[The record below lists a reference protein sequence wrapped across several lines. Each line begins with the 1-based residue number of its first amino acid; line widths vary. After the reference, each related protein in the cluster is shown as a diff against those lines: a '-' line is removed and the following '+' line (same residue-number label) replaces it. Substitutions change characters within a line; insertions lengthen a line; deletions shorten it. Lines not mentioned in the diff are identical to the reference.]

1 MFIILRRMIEKRL
14 LDQYRQD
21 PEKREEFIRT
31 ALGKEA
37 ANEPPAQKVQKKP
50 KVRYIML

>member
-1 MFIILRRMIEKRL
+1 MIEKRL

-37 ANEPPAQKVQKKP
+37 AEPLTQKVQKKP
-50 KVRYIML
+50 KVGYIMS